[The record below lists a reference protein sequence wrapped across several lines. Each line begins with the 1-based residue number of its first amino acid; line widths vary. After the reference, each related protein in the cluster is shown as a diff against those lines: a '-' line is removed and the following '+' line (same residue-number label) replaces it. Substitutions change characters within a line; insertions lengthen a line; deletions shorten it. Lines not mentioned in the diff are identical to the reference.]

1 MQDEIQFSVVM
12 PSYNSKRFI
21 AATLSSVFRQSYLP
35 KEICIVDDGS
45 SDGTVEEIY
54 RIAEECMPK
63 EIALKIERQKN
74 QGAGSARNKAIAMC
88 SAPWIAFLDSDDIWN
103 EEKLE
108 KIKKAIEEHP
118 GHVIYTHNEESF
130 WDGKE
135 DKKQLNDMFSLYNPK
150 VSLFLQLYKGNI
162 FSTSCMVVSR
172 EIVNEV
178 GAFHTDLLSAQ
189 DYDLWIRLGM
199 RGSAYILPEVLE
211 YYILRKDNISVKV
224 YRRYCCEI
232 KIAQF
237 YKKELERLLGIK
249 KANQIY
255 RKRIFRI
262 HKVECYLAV
271 KAGRWREAFKIFFR
285 FPLMYFEKG
294 RSIFNDISK

>member
-12 PSYNSKRFI
+12 PTYNSKRFI
-21 AATLSSVFRQSYLP
+21 AATLLSVFRQSYLP

-130 WDGKE
+130 WEGK
-135 DKKQLNDMFSLYNPK
+135 
-150 VSLFLQLYKGNI
+150 
-162 FSTSCMVVSR
+162 
-172 EIVNEV
+172 
-178 GAFHTDLLSAQ
+178 AQ
-189 DYDLWIRLGM
+189 TT
-199 RGSAYILPEVLE
+199 
-211 YYILRKDNISVKV
+211 
-224 YRRYCCEI
+224 
-232 KIAQF
+232 
-237 YKKELERLLGIK
+237 
-249 KANQIY
+249 
-255 RKRIFRI
+255 
-262 HKVECYLAV
+262 
-271 KAGRWREAFKIFFR
+271 
-285 FPLMYFEKG
+285 
-294 RSIFNDISK
+294 